1 MTPPLLP
8 PLLERLRRSLPGV
21 WLGLLLA
28 LGLIAAPTLFA
39 LLDRPLAGRVAG
51 QLFAIEA
58 RLTLGFVVVLGLIER
73 TRGQRRAE
81 AGLGT
86 RLSAELLLV
95 LGVLFLT
102 VAGYF
107 ALQPMMEAARAG
119 QGRLSFGTLHG
130 LSSAAYFLK
139 MALLAVLS
147 WRVAAPSRA

>member
-1 MTPPLLP
+1 MPPLLP
-8 PLLERLRRSLPGV
+8 PGLERLRRGLPGM

-81 AGLGT
+81 AGLGP

-119 QGRLSFGTLHG
+119 QGRLSFGALHG

-147 WRVAAPSRA
+147 WRVAAPAQA